1 MWDVVSRKLAKY
13 LRLDTLMGKF
23 YIEYIFGFF
32 YINDV
37 ILKAHKHQRVVKCV
51 FKAR

>member
-23 YIEYIFGFF
+23 YIEYIFG
-32 YINDV
+32 
-37 ILKAHKHQRVVKCV
+37 V
-51 FKAR
+51 FLYKWCNTESTQTPEGG